1 MARKK
6 NLERAIILGLILSTG
21 VYGSAW
27 AAEVTT
33 GDFENAA
40 NVHIEGISVDENN
53 YTVSKDN
60 ISNNNNSVQNT
71 DKPNKPNPIQIDI
84 LDYGNSLEEAG
95 AEIKNSDTNVSEEAD
110 SNNADVKKE

>member
-40 NVHIEGISVDENN
+40 KVPIEGISVDENN
-53 YTVSKDN
+53 YTVSA
-60 ISNNNNSVQNT
+60 NT
-71 DKPNKPNPIQIDI
+71 VINGPKKGDATQWDI
-84 LDYGNSLEEAG
+84 GG
-95 AEIKNSDTNVSEEAD
+95 
-110 SNNADVKKE
+110 KK

>member
-40 NVHIEGISVDENN
+40 NVPIEGISVDENN
-53 YTVSKDN
+53 YTVSKDTTINGNTTGSALNWSWLGNNVITVENNANLTFNGIQLNSATIKGNGN
-60 ISNNNNSVQNT
+60 IIVKNNNRVCWR
-71 DKPNKPNPIQIDI
+71 
-84 LDYGNSLEEAG
+84 
-95 AEIKNSDTNVSEEAD
+95 
-110 SNNADVKKE
+110 